1 MKFFFRRTLAVPIV
15 DGMEWNTLKHNQ
27 GQSFTRGLWVEK
39 LILSVFFQR
48 NLLTYRNGD
57 FFIKKPM
64 CQKENY
70 RSIKKKLNHFGINFF

>member
-39 LILSVFFQR
+39 
-48 NLLTYRNGD
+48 
-57 FFIKKPM
+57 
-64 CQKENY
+64 
-70 RSIKKKLNHFGINFF
+70 